1 MHIEEAIRKISN
13 TFRNFPN
20 YLSLPEFPL
29 ETFNITVKAREK
41 WDLVPTVATL
51 SSP

>member
-1 MHIEEAIRKISN
+1 MHIEEAIRNIEH
-13 TFRNFPN
+13 FQNFPN